1 MMCLIV
7 VGAMHPRHQLP
18 SALLPWGYYAAAL
31 LLAMPPTRAMPR
43 ISNGWCNQKTQTD
56 KNTQHPLPPSPCSP
70 AVEGMRERRPPHRT
84 KNCPARG
91 RPGQASSRGC
101 VGKDGDGDHPNI
113 SSPGEEVSLGWR
125 SNLAIW
131 HPPNNKQPRGLRTG
145 HSPATPPCFSGS
157 HLDVS
162 TTRIT
167 NRAEPYEH
175 NRAEPNRTELN
186 RTRKNHQ
193 RSPCTHVHE
202 RPEGDHM

>member
-70 AVEGMRERRPPHRT
+70 AVEGMRERRPPHRP

-101 VGKDGDGDHPNI
+101 VGKDGGGDHPN
-113 SSPGEEVSLGWR
+113 SPLRRAKRRDWAGE
-125 SNLAIW
+125 AIW
-131 HPPNNKQPRGLRTG
+131 QSGTPPTTNNPEGSGRGTLRQHPP
-145 HSPATPPCFSGS
+145 
-157 HLDVS
+157 VS
-162 TTRIT
+162 
-167 NRAEPYEH
+167 RAP
-175 NRAEPNRTELN
+175 TS
-186 RTRKNHQ
+186 T
-193 RSPCTHVHE
+193 
-202 RPEGDHM
+202 